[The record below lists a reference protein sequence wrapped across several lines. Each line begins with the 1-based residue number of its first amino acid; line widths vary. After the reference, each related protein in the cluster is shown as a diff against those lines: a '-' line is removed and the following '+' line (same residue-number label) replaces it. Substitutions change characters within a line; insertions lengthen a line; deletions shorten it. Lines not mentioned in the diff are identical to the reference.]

1 MTTMYSV
8 IKTSDVTDD
17 QKSEASLTILP
28 IARTDGKKGKSGF
41 CIVVPQVSDSVLH
54 LVTTSDIGKA
64 WIVDCINDMR
74 SKLASSINKAG
85 QTITSDKLG
94 IDALL
99 AAMKAESESQRMTRD
114 AIGAWFDS
122 DISSIIAEKVKEKM
136 PGIANDKLAK
146 VLESYKENFQKLAG
160 RDISM
165 PNVVRDNLLRAMEF
179 LPAGYDSVIGGKVLE
194 KLASV
199 TEAQEVMVA
208 L

>member
-94 IDALL
+94 IDALW
-99 AAMKAESESQRMTRD
+99 AAMKAESENQRMTRD
-114 AIGAWFDS
+114 AIGAWFDADMAS
-122 DISSIIAEKVKEKM
+122 LIAARVQEKM
-136 PGIANDKLAK
+136 PGIAADKLAK
-146 VLESYKENFQKLAG
+146 ILESYKENFQG
-160 RDISM
+160 FFMS
-165 PNVVRDNLLRAMEF
+165 VVFVGL
-179 LPAGYDSVIGGKVLE
+179 
-194 KLASV
+194 
-199 TEAQEVMVA
+199 
-208 L
+208 